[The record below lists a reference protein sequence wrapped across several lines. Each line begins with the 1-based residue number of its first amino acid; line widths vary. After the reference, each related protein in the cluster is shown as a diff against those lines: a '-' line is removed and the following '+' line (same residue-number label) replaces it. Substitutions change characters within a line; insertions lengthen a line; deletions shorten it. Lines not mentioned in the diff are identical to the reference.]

1 MSAPNRRKLN
11 HKIDCEN
18 PIKIQIKKLEKEIE
32 SNNVI
37 LSRLNVEAEILK
49 LRLVTNPS
57 KSIEENENAF

>member
-49 LRLVTNPS
+49 LIKRVKIEDNHRNS
-57 KSIEENENAF
+57 SI